1 MLKAAIYGMGR
12 WGSRL
17 VDSVQAS
24 DKIRIVKGVSRDPG
38 KHREFSAKTGI
49 PIVASY
55 ADVLKDAQI
64 DAVVI
69 ATPHSLH
76 REHIVAAAKAGKH
89 VYVEKPFTLT
99 RASAEQA
106 IAACRAAGVT
116 LTVGFNR
123 RQAPSFVEMMRRI
136 RAGDIGDVLHV
147 EAQFSGPTGYS
158 LKPGIWRSSRAEA
171 PAGGMTARGIH
182 TLDVMIQI
190 AGPVSEVYAHS
201 GRRKLPA
208 EVEIDD
214 TTSMLIKFA
223 GGATGY
229 LATVFVTAE
238 LWRVHAFG
246 SKGWLE
252 MRGDTELT
260 VCANEGKPE
269 RLPSS
274 SAVDKERLT
283 LEAFADAVAA
293 KQPFVVPPEHV
304 VNGIAV
310 LEAIVASSDS
320 GKPVQIG

>member
-1 MLKAAIYGMGR
+1 MLNAAIYGMGR
-12 WGSRL
+12 WGNHL
-17 VDSVQAS
+17 INSVKAS

-38 KHREFSAKTGI
+38 KHSEFSAKTGI
-49 PIVASY
+49 PVVSSY
-55 ADVLKDAQI
+55 ADVLKDPQI

-76 REHIVAAAKAGKH
+76 HEHIVAAAKAGKH

-116 LTVGFNR
+116 LTIGFNR
-123 RQAPSFVEMMRRI
+123 RHSPALVEMLRRI
-136 RAGDIGDVLHV
+136 RAGEIGDVLHV

-158 LKPGIWRSSRAEA
+158 LKPGVWRSTRAEA
-171 PAGGMTARGIH
+171 PAGGMSARGIH
-182 TLDVMIQI
+182 TLDAMIQI
-190 AGPVSEVYAHS
+190 AGSVSEVYAHS

-214 TTSMLIKFA
+214 TTSMLLKFA

-229 LATVFVTAE
+229 LATIFVTGE

-246 SKGWLE
+246 TKGWLE
-252 MRGDTELT
+252 MRGDTELI
-260 VCANEGKPE
+260 VCGIEGKPE
-269 RLPSS
+269 RVPAL
-274 SAVDKERLT
+274 ATVDKERLT

-293 KQPFVVPPEHV
+293 KTPFVVPPEHV

-310 LEAIVASSDS
+310 LEAIVASAAS
-320 GKPVQIG
+320 GKPVTIG